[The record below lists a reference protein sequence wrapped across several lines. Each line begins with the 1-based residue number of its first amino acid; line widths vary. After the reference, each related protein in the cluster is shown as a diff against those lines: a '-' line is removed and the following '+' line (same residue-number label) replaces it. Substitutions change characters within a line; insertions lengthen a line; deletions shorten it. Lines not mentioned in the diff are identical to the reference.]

1 MCIFIGVI
9 SQSLSCPV
17 FGTNRQPTSRSTQE
31 KLFMNFDAP
40 SQCNGTV
47 TSWNYCYYRSSFRRS
62 DDLLG
67 VKFLAYRQN
76 ASTSLYHPVHNS
88 VFTLIVNHGNL
99 SGSSG
104 CRSVMLNSSQQF
116 QIEIND
122 IISACIIDY
131 QNLHPLYVTTL
142 DYFPDFNYQVDS
154 SEYERCTDQQ
164 LDTIDTTRLRIRR
177 RNMLLLHATIS
188 ELMLLWLHYCLQI
201 LYKLR

>member
-1 MCIFIGVI
+1 MI
-9 SQSLSCPV
+9 SQSQSCPV

-31 KLFMNFDAP
+31 RLFMNFDAP

-47 TSWNYCYYRSSFRRS
+47 TSWNYCYYRPNRRA
-62 DDLLG
+62 DDDILG
-67 VKFLAYRQN
+67 VKFLVYRQN
-76 ASTSLYHPVHNS
+76 TSTSLFHPVPNS
-88 VFTLIVNHGNL
+88 VFTLTVNY
-99 SGSSG
+99 GSLNVSG
-104 CRSVMLNSSQQF
+104 CQSVMLNSSQQF
-116 QIEIND
+116 QIQMND
-122 IISACIIDY
+122 VISACIIDC

>member
-76 ASTSLYHPVHNS
+76 ASTDLYHPVPNS
-88 VFTLIVNHGNL
+88 VFTLTVNY
-99 SGSSG
+99 GSLNASG
-104 CRSVMLNSSQQF
+104 CQSVMLNSSQQF

-122 IISACIIDY
+122 VISACIIDY
-131 QNLHPLYVTTL
+131 LNLHPLYVTT
-142 DYFPDFNYQVDS
+142 YVSNPREFNYQVNLDQ
-154 SEYERCTDQQ
+154 YERCTDQQ
-164 LDTIDTTRLRIRR
+164 LDTIDTTQSSIRR
-177 RNMLLLHATIS
+177 RNVLLLHATIS
-188 ELMLLWLHYCLQI
+188 
-201 LYKLR
+201 KLIM